1 MTEQTD
7 REQALAVVRRTVE
20 DADLEH
26 EGGARC
32 GRRAGPAGGV
42 LRQLLG
48 GPGRRRTRSA
58 TDERGRCDEHE

>member
-26 EGGARC
+26 EGVPATVSSSSPCR
-32 GRRAGPAGGV
+32 GRR
-42 LRQLLG
+42 
-48 GPGRRRTRSA
+48 S
-58 TDERGRCDEHE
+58 